1 MVIEASNENHRVC
14 NADGAGKAYQQKLLN
29 LFLLGLISSSPAT
42 CIYSEFEVQ
51 QWKNEYR
58 QNWRMSIQQKPF
70 QRRGTFYK
78 LLTVTIRHME
88 SGIFSLNSSSF

>member
-1 MVIEASNENHRVC
+1 MAIGGSNENHRVC

-51 QWKNEYR
+51 QWK
-58 QNWRMSIQQKPF
+58 KD
-70 QRRGTFYK
+70 
-78 LLTVTIRHME
+78 L
-88 SGIFSLNSSSF
+88 SLNIDRTGACRVGQETREKLMGDVG